1 MTTVAPGLKTGMAV
15 PVLVGGAAAGFLSGL
30 PGINCLCCLWILAG
44 AALSVYLYSKDRP
57 EPTTPGDGAVI
68 GAFSGVAAAAV
79 NTVANF
85 AFQSANLA
93 FLRRVVE
100 RLSANMDDFPREM
113 QDWINRPPG
122 PVSIPQL
129 VLGLAFSA
137 AVFAALGAV
146 GGILGAAVFGKR
158 APAGP
163 PQPGGPP
170 LEPR

>member
-93 FLRRVVE
+93 FLRFRYQQAMTE
-100 RLSANMDDFPREM
+100 LEEAELTDG
-113 QDWINRPPG
+113 QG
-122 PVSIPQL
+122 
-129 VLGLAFSA
+129 
-137 AVFAALGAV
+137 
-146 GGILGAAVFGKR
+146 R
-158 APAGP
+158 APSAHRTQQSNIG
-163 PQPGGPP
+163 
-170 LEPR
+170 